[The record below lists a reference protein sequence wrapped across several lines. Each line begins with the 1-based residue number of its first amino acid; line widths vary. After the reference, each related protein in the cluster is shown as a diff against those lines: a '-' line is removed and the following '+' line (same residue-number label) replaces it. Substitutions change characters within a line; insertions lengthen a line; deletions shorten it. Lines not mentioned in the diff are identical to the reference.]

1 MNTLFHFAY
10 QETEGLGWPVCK
22 DAYDAMWEKAGEET
36 FRIQGDE
43 YHVETEDKELF
54 DRILENGVFQSGAL
68 DEKIINIIQEETAA
82 FSAGDKG
89 AQETAH
95 IIQSRVQLVLDE

>member
-1 MNTLFHFAY
+1 MNTLFHSAY

-82 FSAGDKG
+82 FFAGDKG

>member
-1 MNTLFHFAY
+1 M
-10 QETEGLGWPVCK
+10 
-22 DAYDAMWEKAGEET
+22 
-36 FRIQGDE
+36 
-43 YHVETEDKELF
+43 ETEDKELF

-82 FSAGDKG
+82 FFAGDKG
-89 AQETAH
+89 AQETAR